1 MNSRRTL
8 VYFFIRNYWSRK
20 VGNPCFLPF
29 RHTFFEKKCVVLHF
43 LENVFSRIRVFAL
56 FLHAFQNIQFYP
68 TFTSIWEVSSWEK
81 RVTSN
86 CAPPIGIPQPVW
98 IVIIRARNGS
108 KKGMRFFPL
117 VAKPLCVDLHGSAR
131 SNILPVSIHAFHLSF
146 VSGRLPE
153 GRTSAW
159 LLSPPNPKT
168 RVESS
173 QRGNSPAIGCSCCW
187 HSATKKV
194 NPTARNRTGNIM
206 WFLFRSCMNYLNCTL
221 TCWFARC

>member
-8 VYFFIRNYWSRK
+8 VYFLFGIIETARLEIHVFYHSDT
-20 VGNPCFLPF
+20 LF
-29 RHTFFEKKCVVLHF
+29 RKKCVVLHF

-68 TFTSIWEVSSWEK
+68 TFTSIWEVSSWGK

-108 KKGMRFFPL
+108 KKGMRLFPL

-131 SNILPVSIHAFHLSF
+131 SNILPVSIHASTFHLSQ
-146 VSGRLPE
+146 VGCQKE
-153 GRTSAW
+153 GRQRDYYPRRIRRPESN
-159 LLSPPNPKT
+159 LLSVATPPPSD
-168 RVESS
+168 V
-173 QRGNSPAIGCSCCW
+173 PAVGIPRL
-187 HSATKKV
+187 K
-194 NPTARNRTGNIM
+194 R
-206 WFLFRSCMNYLNCTL
+206 
-221 TCWFARC
+221 